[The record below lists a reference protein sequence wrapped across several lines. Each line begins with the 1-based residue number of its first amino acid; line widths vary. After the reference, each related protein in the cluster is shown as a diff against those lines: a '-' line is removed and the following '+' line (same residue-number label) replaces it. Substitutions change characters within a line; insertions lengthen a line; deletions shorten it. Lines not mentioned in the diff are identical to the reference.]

1 MPAPTRIF
9 EAMHNKIPTP
19 FFRRFRRDSI
29 APIIILSLLFHAA
42 FVGTIVLTSKA
53 MYRSREFERPQ
64 TFDLIKLSQIFE
76 VPAEQSKAV
85 APKIKTSTPKS
96 MAQPQ
101 PVVAPQPQ
109 PTPVEEK
116 NPVPSETKTAP
127 PVSESASAPQ
137 TPAATSS
144 TKSTSSASEA
154 GTIASLDHVYE
165 AGMVDQQPT
174 AIKRIEPFYPEF
186 VKDQGVAGI
195 VRAQVT
201 IDEKGNVMEVKI
213 LSSPHELLS
222 DEVMKAVSRWKY
234 NPGRFKGVPVKVKD
248 RPIEIEFKLD

>member
-1 MPAPTRIF
+1 MPIPLRIF
-9 EAMHNKIPTP
+9 EAMHTNFSIPL
-19 FFRRFRRDSI
+19 FRGFRGDSI
-29 APIIILSLLFHAA
+29 ASIIVFSLLCHVV

-76 VPAEQSKAV
+76 VPAEPSKAT
-85 APKIKTSTPKS
+85 APKMKTSAPKS
-96 MAQPQ
+96 NTRPR
-101 PVVAPQPQ
+101 PVAAPQQ
-109 PTPVEEK
+109 PAAVEEK
-116 NPVPSETKTAP
+116 NPVPSETKTAA
-127 PVSESASAPQ
+127 PVAEPISAPQ
-137 TPAATSS
+137 VPAMPSNTGSSS
-144 TKSTSSASEA
+144 TSTETGALSS
-154 GTIASLDHVYE
+154 TDQVYE

-174 AIKRIEPFYPEF
+174 VAKKIEPFYPEF
-186 VKDQGVAGI
+186 VKDQGIAGI

-222 DEVMKAVSRWKY
+222 DEVTKALGRWKY
-234 NPGRFKGVPVKVKD
+234 NPGKFKGVAVKVKN